1 MQHRFRSSLAV
12 GLAALALG
20 AVGCT
25 DLTSNN
31 SSASGTYVLAT
42 VNGNPLPYQVQQSN
56 GGVVT
61 IQSDVYTLSSDN
73 TYTEMTTLRLSNGQ
87 TTTASEQG
95 DWSQSNTAIQFMPT
109 VSSSGTYV
117 NYTGSLTGGGVLSN
131 GLTLTIGV
139 NGVVEVYQQQ

>member
-1 MQHRFRSSLAV
+1 MQHRFRSSLAM

-25 DLTSNN
+25 DLTSNT

-42 VNGNPLPYQVQQSN
+42 VNGNQLPYQVQQTN
-56 GGVVT
+56 GSVVT

-95 DWSQSNTAIQFMPT
+95 DWSQSNTAVQFMPT

-117 NYTGSLTGGGVLSN
+117 NYTGSLSGGGLLSS
-131 GLTLTIGV
+131 GQTLTIGI

>member
-1 MQHRFRSSLAV
+1 MQLRFRSSLAM

-20 AVGCT
+20 AAGCT
-25 DLTSNN
+25 DLTSTN

-42 VNGNPLPYQVQQSN
+42 VNGNQLPYQVQQVN
-56 GGVVT
+56 GSVVT
-61 IQSDVYTLSSDN
+61 IESDIYTLSSDN

-95 DWSQSNTAIQFMPT
+95 DWSQSNTAVQFMPT

-117 NYTGSLTGGGVLSN
+117 NYTGSLTDSGLLSS
-131 GLTLTIGV
+131 GKTLTIGI
-139 NGVVEVYQQQ
+139 NGIVEVYQQQ